1 MQTPYKNI
9 RLITLI
15 TLLGVCFLT
24 PSVIWASHIVGGDMT
39 YKFVSRNPATQMITY
54 HMTLHVYRDRF
65 STSGTGGQSTPL
77 DPSASISIHQQLPSG
92 AFTRVRIITTPL
104 RSRTDLPTPVIP
116 CSETPS
122 NVGAEDGLYE
132 WDEVLRDTNG
142 SYFISYQRCC
152 RNATT
157 YNIAQPSSNYGG
169 IYYVEITPD
178 AQHQSNSS
186 PVFNNFPPVFICEGE
201 PLRFDHSARD
211 TNNDQLVYKFCNA
224 YGWTQGTGTT
234 TNNPP
239 PFGLVPYRI
248 PYTLVTPMKGN
259 PLIKIDPA
267 TGVITGTPDA
277 IQTLGGTAYQQFVV
291 TICVEEYRNG
301 QIIGRVFRDFQFN
314 VVRCK
319 KLVVSALVS
328 DSTAG
333 KAFFI
338 NGCENVSLTIN
349 NQSYERSNIPNYR
362 WEFFVNGNTITYTD
376 WSPTV
381 TFTGVGVYKGQLLL
395 NPGTPCS
402 DTAYVTVKVGGR
414 IYPDFKVK
422 YDTCVAGDVEFTSLT
437 SNAVPLKLLVWE
449 YGDNTRDSN
458 KVNVAHLYSTPGTK
472 NVKLS
477 GKDIY
482 GCVGDT
488 TISFNWQPAPPIL
501 IVEPDNFT
509 GCAPAKVRFN
519 NRSSP
524 IDTSYKIVWDFGD
537 GTFGKDISPIHI
549 FAKPDTYS
557 VKLMITSPI
566 GCYKEAEFRDW
577 IKVKSLPKADFDWT
591 PKVVNN
597 LKPRVT
603 FQDKSSAD
611 VLGWRWY
618 FSNKAYSPDK
628 NPTFTF
634 RDTGVQQVQ
643 LYVINKNGCR
653 DSIFKSIYIEPE
665 VTFFMPNAFSPNFDS
680 VNDEFKG
687 TGFIYGLKGFRLSVW
702 NRWGEKIFETRDPLE
717 GWNGSKNNVGKPEPE
732 GIYLYEVEWTTPK
745 SQVKNKRDFLTLYR

>member
-1 MQTPYKNI
+1 MQTPYKNF

-15 TLLGVCFLT
+15 TLLSVCLLT
-24 PSVIWASHIVGGDMT
+24 PSVLLASHIVGGDMT
-39 YKFVSRNPATQMITY
+39 YKFVSRNPTTQMITY
-54 HMTLHVYRDRF
+54 HITLHVYRDRF
-65 STSGTGGQSTPL
+65 STNGGGGQSTPL

-92 AFTRVRIITTPL
+92 AFVRVRNITTPL
-104 RSRTDLPTPVIP
+104 RSRINLPTPVIP

-169 IYYVEITPD
+169 IYYVEITRE
-178 AQHQSNSS
+178 AQRASNSS

-224 YGWTQGTGTT
+224 YGWTQGVGTT

-259 PLIKIDPA
+259 PLIKIDPV
-267 TGVITGTPDA
+267 TGSITGTPDA

-291 TICVEEYRNG
+291 TICVEEYRDG

-338 NGCENVSLTIN
+338 TGCENVSLTIN
-349 NQSYERSNIPNYR
+349 NQSYDRANIPNYR
-362 WEFFVNGNTITYTD
+362 WEFFVNRDTIRYAD

-381 TFTGVGVYKGQLLL
+381 TFSTVGVYKGQLLL

-414 IYPDFKVK
+414 IYPNFKVK

-449 YGDNTRDSN
+449 YGDNARDSN
-458 KVNVAHLYSTPGTK
+458 KVNVAHLYTMPGTK

-537 GTFGKDISPIHI
+537 GTFGKDISPIHL

-557 VKLMITSPI
+557 IKLMITSPI
-566 GCYKEAEFRDW
+566 GCYKEAEFRDL
-577 IKVKSLPKADFDWT
+577 IKMKSVPKADFDWT

-603 FQDKSSAD
+603 FQDKSSSD

-628 NPTFTF
+628 NPLFTF

-643 LYVINKNGCR
+643 LYVINKNGCK
-653 DSIFKSIYIEPE
+653 DSIFKSLYIEPE

-687 TGFIYGLKGFRLSVW
+687 TGFIYGLKAFRLSVW
-702 NRWGEKIFETRDPLE
+702 NRWGEKFLKPSTRSKVGMVQKIMSANLNPKAFISTKWSGQRRKVRLKTNEIF
-717 GWNGSKNNVGKPEPE
+717 
-732 GIYLYEVEWTTPK
+732 
-745 SQVKNKRDFLTLYR
+745 